1 MLNKIS
7 RTSFISDI
15 SAISWLTGA
24 HILMSWSIPL
34 VARTESERHS
44 YRNFYTDR
52 KNTCILNLVLN
63 LQFCSSMHDL
73 SVEIRRARVNTLWYL
88 CNDFAVFRDA
98 WVHTSAFKE
107 IARDH
112 SDYFLGWGYKSELL
126 QQLKV
131 QKLVFMSYRC
141 TMSHESDYS

>member
-15 SAISWLTGA
+15 SAISSLTGA

-44 YRNFYTDR
+44 YQNFYTDR

-73 SVEIRRARVNTLWYL
+73 SVEIRVEYP
-88 CNDFAVFRDA
+88 
-98 WVHTSAFKE
+98 
-107 IARDH
+107 
-112 SDYFLGWGYKSELL
+112 
-126 QQLKV
+126 
-131 QKLVFMSYRC
+131 LVSL
-141 TMSHESDYS
+141 E